1 MGFSATTASQIFRR
15 SAFITPNPAPL
26 MRLSVQKSSN
36 RVRNLTQK
44 GNSPSEG
51 IEVVGHGI
59 LVRDNLIGQGSA
71 ILGDGLLCFGDVR
84 VRDNI
89 IKNYGQGVRGVCSD
103 DGGNVAY

>member
-1 MGFSATTASQIFRR
+1 
-15 SAFITPNPAPL
+15 
-26 MRLSVQKSSN
+26 MRVVGAKIERN

-71 ILGDGLLCFGDVR
+71 IVGDGLLCFGDVR

-89 IKNYGQGVRGVCSD
+89 IKNYGQGMRGVCSD